1 MNAPVPL
8 LQVEN
13 LVKHF
18 DTRRGLERLY
28 RRREGALVRAVDGVS
43 FEVSRGETLGVIG
56 ESGCG
61 KTTLGRT
68 ILRLQ
73 EPTLGRVLFEGRDI
87 TRLDRG
93 SMTPLRRRM
102 QIVFQD
108 PYASLNPR
116 RTVEETVG
124 LPLDVHRLSSRR
136 EIRDRVVDILGK
148 VGLPAEAL
156 RRYPHQFSGG
166 QRQRLAIARALISH
180 PDLVVCDEPVSALD
194 VSVQAQILYLLRELQ
209 AELGLTYVFVSHN
222 LALVGYVSTRVA
234 VMYLGDIVEMGA
246 ARDLLS
252 APRHPYSQALLSAVP
267 RLRSRERRQ
276 RIRLTGDLP
285 SPLDPPPGCKFHTR
299 CPQAMPRC
307 AEARPV
313 LRPVADNR
321 QVACHLY
328 EAR

>member
-1 MNAPVPL
+1 M
-8 LQVEN
+8 
-13 LVKHF
+13 
-18 DTRRGLERLY
+18 
-28 RRREGALVRAVDGVS
+28 
-43 FEVSRGETLGVIG
+43 
-56 ESGCG
+56 
-61 KTTLGRT
+61 
-68 ILRLQ
+68 
-73 EPTLGRVLFEGRDI
+73 
-87 TRLDRG
+87 
-93 SMTPLRRRM
+93 
-102 QIVFQD
+102 
-108 PYASLNPR
+108 
-116 RTVEETVG
+116 
-124 LPLDVHRLSSRR
+124 
-136 EIRDRVVDILGK
+136 
-148 VGLPAEAL
+148 
-156 RRYPHQFSGG
+156 
-166 QRQRLAIARALISH
+166 
-180 PDLVVCDEPVSALD
+180 VCDEPVSALD

-209 AELGLTYVFVSHN
+209 AEFGLTYVFVSHN

-276 RIRLTGDLP
+276 RIRLSGDLP
-285 SPLDPPPGCKFHTR
+285 SPLDPPSGCKFHTR